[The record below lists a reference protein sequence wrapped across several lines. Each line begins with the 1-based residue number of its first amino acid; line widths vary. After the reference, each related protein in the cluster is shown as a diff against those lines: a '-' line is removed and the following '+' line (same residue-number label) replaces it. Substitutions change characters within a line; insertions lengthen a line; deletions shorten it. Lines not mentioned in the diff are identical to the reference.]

1 MRFTILV
8 VDDEKNIREGLAE
21 ALGLDGYKVRTAA
34 DGAEGL
40 RAVDSGDVDL
50 VITDLKM
57 PALSG
62 SDLLRTVAGRYPGL
76 PVIILTG
83 HGTIEDAVDAMR
95 FGAFDFLTKPVNLD
109 HLSLLV
115 KRALESRELAR
126 KNSELEAEV
135 ENQKRTSSIIGSSPE
150 MKRIFDLLRR
160 VAPTKASV
168 LITGESGVGKELV
181 ADAIHNLSPRRAGP
195 LIKVH
200 CAALAES
207 LLESEL
213 FGHEKGAFT
222 GAQARKR
229 GRFELA
235 NEGTLFLDEIGEIN
249 QNVQIKILRVLQ
261 ERRFERV
268 GGEETVETD
277 VRIVAATNRD
287 LKKEIAEGRFRE
299 DLYYRLNVVNIH
311 VPPLRERRDDIPVLA
326 MAFLKEF
333 AQENG
338 KHLDGFDTKAR
349 SALYAWTWPGNVR
362 ELRNC
367 VESAVVMSRGA
378 MVGIDDLPPS
388 VRSSG
393 EERDIRVP
401 AGSSLADAEKIL
413 IRETL
418 AAQNG
423 NKSRTA
429 EILGIGRKTLYQKI
443 EDYAIETEG
452 ASGAAVGTAETA
464 AADTAA
470 GKAAQD
476 AAGREG
482 DV

>member
-21 ALGLDGYKVRTAA
+21 ALSLDGYAVKTAA

-40 RAVDSGDVDL
+40 RAVDSGAIDL

-57 PALSG
+57 PAMSG
-62 SDLLRTVAGRYPGL
+62 GDLLRTIGGRYPGL
-76 PVIILTG
+76 PVIVLTG
-83 HGTIEDAVDAMR
+83 HGTIEDAVEAMR
-95 FGAFDFLTKPVNLD
+95 YGAFDFLTKPVNLD

-126 KNSELEAEV
+126 KNLELEAEV
-135 ENQKRTSSIIGSSPE
+135 EAQRKTSSMVGSSAE
-150 MKRIFDLLRR
+150 MKRIYDLIRR

-181 ADAIHNLSPRRAGP
+181 ADAIHNLSPRRDGP
-195 LIKVH
+195 LVKVH

-261 ERRFERV
+261 DRKFERV
-268 GGEETVETD
+268 GGEETLDTD

-311 VPPLRERRDDIPVLA
+311 VPPLRERRDDIPLLA
-326 MAFLKEF
+326 MSFLKEF
-333 AQENG
+333 AAENG
-338 KHLDGFDTKAR
+338 KKLEGFEPKAR
-349 SALYAWTWPGNVR
+349 HILYAHSWPGNVR
-362 ELRNC
+362 ELKNC
-367 VESAVVMSRGA
+367 VESAVVMARGPL
-378 MVGIDDLPPS
+378 VGPEDLPPS
-388 VRSSG
+388 VRAES

-401 AGSSLADAEKIL
+401 SGSSLEEAEKIL

-418 AAQNG
+418 AAQGG

-443 EDYAIETEG
+443 DEYGLET
-452 ASGAAVGTAETA
+452 ANATNTDDQA
-464 AADTAA
+464 AAD
-470 GKAAQD
+470 G
-476 AAGREG
+476 EG
-482 DV
+482 GER

>member
-21 ALGLDGYKVRTAA
+21 ALGLDGYRVRTAA

-40 RAVDSGDVDL
+40 KAVEEGDVDL
-50 VITDLKM
+50 VITDLRM
-57 PALSG
+57 PSLSG
-62 SDLLRTVAGRYPGL
+62 GELLERISGRYPGL
-76 PVIILTG
+76 PVIVLTG
-83 HGTIEDAVDAMR
+83 HGTIEDAVEAMR
-95 FGAFDFLTKPVNLD
+95 HGAFDFLTKPVNLD

-115 KRALESRELAR
+115 KRALDSSELAR
-126 KNSELEAEV
+126 KNKELEAEV
-135 ENQKRTSSIIGSSPE
+135 EAQKRTSSIIGSSAG
-150 MKRIFDLLRR
+150 MKRVFDLIRR

-181 ADAIHNLSPRRAGP
+181 ADAIHNLSPRSGGP
-195 LIKVH
+195 LVKVH

-222 GAQARKR
+222 GAQGRTR

-261 ERRFERV
+261 DRKFERV
-268 GGEETVETD
+268 GGEETIETD

-311 VPPLRERRDDIPVLA
+311 VPPLRERRDDIPLLA
-326 MAFLKEF
+326 MAFLREF
-333 AQENG
+333 ADENG
-338 KHLDGFDTKAR
+338 KKIEGFDTKAR
-349 SALYAWTWPGNVR
+349 SALYAYTWPGNVR

-367 VESAVVMSRGA
+367 VESAVVMARGGLVEA
-378 MVGIDDLPPS
+378 EDLPPS

-393 EERDIRVP
+393 EERDIRIP
-401 AGSSLADAEKIL
+401 SGSSLSDAERIL

-443 EDYAIETEG
+443 EDYGLEPPDAAAAAA
-452 ASGAAVGTAETA
+452 ASGEAPSGGAA
-464 AADTAA
+464 AADASPA
-470 GKAAQD
+470 G
-476 AAGREG
+476 
-482 DV
+482 